1 MSVSV
6 VEGVVPTTLRTIK
19 QDVTLDFALG
29 EEHDMLRRLLHF
41 NKRGH
46 FLGYLLHHA
55 AEIEAVVAHHLGLRD
70 PTSCQLSVLDDW
82 VHGSFNMCVPVHVK
96 RWEQQAEKR
105 VMIRFPLHYKVGE
118 ENFPGNAEEKLR
130 CEAATYIWLSKH
142 CPDVPIPRL
151 LGFAFGDTY
160 CFSSLASV
168 PWYIR
173 LFERCRAWLRWSLSY
188 PERCCY
194 IRRPQPYPLIP
205 GYILT
210 NYIEK
215 TDGTMLSTTW
225 QHKRSDE
232 NLRKNLFRDLSR
244 IILSIGR
251 VPLPRIGSF
260 TIDDNGVLSLTN
272 RPLSIP
278 LHELENGGIPTS
290 IGKQETYTAI
300 EPYTL
305 DLLTCHENRLR
316 YQPNS
321 ITNELDARG
330 QMAAITGL
338 RAVLPHFIQRDSRH
352 GPFTL
357 SLTDLHQSNIYVD
370 EDWHIKHVIDLEWAC
385 SIPIQMQTPPFWLT
399 GRGIDQLEDEHLA
412 EYEQVLQEFME
423 AFQYEEMLQDPNN
436 ATSRTEILR
445 SVWQTGA
452 FFYFTA
458 LDSPTG
464 LFNVWSQH
472 IKPRFSSIQANM
484 PLSQYFSSDAESIV
498 AIKLKDRDEYDKK
511 LKALFEVDEKTLPP
525 DQ

>member
-19 QDVTLDFALG
+19 EHVTLDFALG

-55 AEIEAVVAHHLGLRD
+55 AEIEAVVAHHLGLGD
-70 PTSCQLSVLDDW
+70 PTSCRLSVLDDW

-96 RWEQQAEKR
+96 RWGNQAEKR
-105 VMIRFPLHYKVGE
+105 VMIRFPLCYKVGE
-118 ENFPGNAEEKLR
+118 EDFPGNAEEKLR
-130 CEAATYIWLSKH
+130 CEAATYIWISKH

-160 CFSSLASV
+160 C
-168 PWYIR
+168 
-173 LFERCRAWLRWSLSY
+173 
-188 PERCCY
+188 
-194 IRRPQPYPLIP
+194 
-205 GYILT
+205 
-210 NYIEK
+210 
-215 TDGTMLSTTW
+215 
-225 QHKRSDE
+225 HKRSDE

-278 LHELENGGIPTS
+278 LHELENGGTPTS
-290 IGKQETYTAI
+290 IGKKDTYTAI
-300 EPYTL
+300 DPYAL
-305 DLLTCHENRLR
+305 DLLTCHENRVQ

-321 ITNELDARG
+321 IIDEPDARY

-338 RAVLPHFIQRDSRH
+338 RVVLPHFIQRDSRH
-352 GPFTL
+352 GPYRL
-357 SLTDLHQSNIYVD
+357 SLTDLHQSNVYVD
-370 EDWHIKHVIDLEWAC
+370 EDWHIKHIIDLEWAC
-385 SIPIQMQTPPFWLT
+385 SLPIQMQIPPFWLT
-399 GRGIDQLEDEHLA
+399 SRGIDQLVDEHLT
-412 EYEQVLQEFME
+412 EYEQVLEEFME
-423 AFQYEEMLQDPNN
+423 AFHYEEMLQDPNN

-452 FFYFTA
+452 FFFFSA

-472 IKPRFSSIQANM
+472 IKPRFSSIRANM
-484 PLSQYFSSDAESIV
+484 PLSQYWSSDTESVITM
-498 AIKLKDRDEYDKK
+498 KLKDRDEYDKK
-511 LKALFEVDEKTLPP
+511 LKALFEVDDKTPP
-525 DQ
+525 PHQ